1 MQDFD
6 MTQRRNVPKSGN
18 INDLVATPFR
28 ENKMPLLPRTRL
40 WILILANIT
49 LPLLG
54 AAQSGNDKSA
64 FHPWSNPHLSPDER
78 ASMVVKEMTLEEK
91 ISLLHGTG
99 MRGLGPLSP
108 LAVDSNGG
116 AGYAVG
122 VSRLGIPGIQM
133 SDAAYGV
140 RSSGEN
146 GRYSTA
152 LPSDLGAAAS
162 WDTNAAYEYG
172 ALIARE
178 LRAQG
183 YNMSLG
189 GGMNLTRE
197 PRNGRNFEYMGED
210 PILAGTMVGSVMK
223 GEQAQHII
231 GDIKHYALNDQESG
245 RNAVNVNIDKRSM
258 RESDLLAFEIGLQ
271 VSDAAAVMCSY
282 NRVNGDYACENKYLL
297 TDVLKKDWD
306 FKGFVISDWGAT
318 HSAAKASAAGLD
330 HEEPG
335 EFFYGDTLKKAVKD
349 GQVSMAEIDDHVHRI
364 LRSMFAAGIIDDPP
378 QKSVV
383 DAAGGL
389 EIAQKIEEQS
399 IVLLKNEHSQLPLD
413 ASRIH
418 TIAIIGPHADVG
430 MISGG
435 GSAQVDPPV
444 GNAIMPPGKGQTHW
458 QEHIWFPTSPL
469 KAVQAKMPTA
479 TVQYNSGSDPSA
491 AAALAKTADVALV
504 FAYQW
509 ESEDMDLDSLSLPE
523 HQDELI
529 AAVAAANP
537 HTVVVL
543 ETGGPVTMPWVDR
556 VSSIVEAWY
565 GGSRGAEAVA
575 NVLFGQVNPGGK
587 LPLTFPKSDSD
598 LPHLKIV
605 KPPKESQPT
614 AGDPNWWETIL
625 RGLKAFQITYD
636 EGLKVGYKWYDA
648 EHKQVLFPFG
658 YGLSYTTYSYSNL
671 KVMPGKNVRLAFTV
685 TNTGSRSGAE
695 IAEVYAALPS
705 GTGEPPKRLVG
716 WSKVKLNPGE
726 SKPVSVEVDPKYLS
740 IFNVDRNN
748 WQLVPGSYTFMVGG
762 SSQELPLKESVN
774 LQ

>member
-1 MQDFD
+1 
-6 MTQRRNVPKSGN
+6 
-18 INDLVATPFR
+18 
-28 ENKMPLLPRTRL
+28 MPLLPRTRL
-40 WILILANIT
+40 FILTLAIIAVPV
-49 LPLLG
+49 LPLTQLI
-54 AAQSGNDKSA
+54 AQDKPGT
-64 FHPWSNPHLSPDER
+64 HLWSNSSLSPDER
-78 ASMVVKEMTLEEK
+78 ASMVVKEMTLDEK

-116 AGYAVG
+116 AGYVVAIP
-122 VSRLGIPGIQM
+122 RLGIPGIQM

-162 WDTNAAYEYG
+162 WDTDAAYEYG

-189 GGMNLTRE
+189 GGVNLTRE
-197 PRNGRNFEYMGED
+197 PRNGRTFEYMGED
-210 PILAGTMVGSVMK
+210 PVLAGTMVGWVMK
-223 GEQAQHII
+223 GEQAQHVI
-231 GDIKHYALNDQESG
+231 GDIKHYALNNQERG

-271 VSDAAAVMCSY
+271 VSNAAAVMCSY

-297 TDVLKKDWD
+297 MDVLKKDWN
-306 FKGFVISDWGAT
+306 FKGFVVSDWGAT

-335 EFFYGDTLKKAVKD
+335 EFFYGDTLKKAVKA
-349 GQVSMAEIDDHVHRI
+349 GQVPMAEIDDHVHRI
-364 LRSMFAAGIIDDPP
+364 LRSMFATGVIDDPP

-383 DAAGGL
+383 DAARGL
-389 EIAQKIEEQS
+389 EVAQKIEEQS
-399 IVLLKNEHSQLPLD
+399 IVLLKNEHGQLPLD
-413 ASRIH
+413 ASKVH
-418 TIAIIGPHADVG
+418 TIAVIGPHADVG

-435 GSAQVDPPV
+435 GSAQVDPPN

-469 KAVQAKMPTA
+469 KAIQVKTTGAR
-479 TVQYNSGSDPSA
+479 VQYNSGSDPSA
-491 AAALAKTADVALV
+491 AASLAKTADVALV

-509 ESEDMDLDSLSLPE
+509 ESEDMDLESLSLPE

-537 HTVVVL
+537 HTIVVL
-543 ETGGPVTMPWVDR
+543 ETGGPVTMPWADR
-556 VSSIVEAWY
+556 VSGILEAWY

-575 NVLFGQVNPGGK
+575 NVLFGEVNPGGR
-587 LPLTFPKSDSD
+587 LPLTFPRSEAD
-598 LPHLKIV
+598 LPHRNIV
-605 KPPKESQPT
+605 NPPKGTEPDG
-614 AGDPNWWETIL
+614 GDPGWWEKIL

-636 EGLKVGYKWYDA
+636 EGLKVGYKWYDT

-658 YGLSYTTYSYSNL
+658 YGLSYTTYAYSNL
-671 KVMPGKNVRLAFTV
+671 KVTPGKDVRVGFTV
-685 TNTGSRSGAE
+685 TNTGSRAGAE
-695 IAEVYAALPS
+695 IGEVYATLPS
-705 GTGEPPKRLVG
+705 STGEPPKRLVG
-716 WSKVKLNPGE
+716 FRKVKLNAGE
-726 SKPVSVEVDPKYLS
+726 SKELSVEVDPKYLS
-740 IFNVDRNN
+740 IFSVDRNA
-748 WQLVPGSYTFMVGG
+748 WQLVPGDYTFLVGG

-774 LQ
+774 LK

>member
-1 MQDFD
+1 
-6 MTQRRNVPKSGN
+6 
-18 INDLVATPFR
+18 
-28 ENKMPLLPRTRL
+28 MPLLPRTRL
-40 WILILANIT
+40 FILTLAIIAVPV
-49 LPLLG
+49 LPLTQLI
-54 AAQSGNDKSA
+54 AQDKPGT
-64 FHPWSNPHLSPDER
+64 HLWSNSSLSPDER
-78 ASMVVKEMTLEEK
+78 ASMVVKEMTLDEK

-116 AGYAVG
+116 AGYVVAIP
-122 VSRLGIPGIQM
+122 RLGIPGIQM

-162 WDTNAAYEYG
+162 WDTDAAYEYG

-189 GGMNLTRE
+189 GGVNLTRE
-197 PRNGRNFEYMGED
+197 PRNGRTFEYMGED
-210 PILAGTMVGSVMK
+210 PVLAGTMVGWVMK
-223 GEQAQHII
+223 GEQAQHVI
-231 GDIKHYALNDQESG
+231 GDIKHYALNNQERG

-271 VSDAAAVMCSY
+271 VSNAAAVMCSY

-297 TDVLKKDWD
+297 MDVLKKDWN
-306 FKGFVISDWGAT
+306 FKGFVVSDWGAT

-335 EFFYGDTLKKAVKD
+335 EFFYGDTLKKAVKA
-349 GQVSMAEIDDHVHRI
+349 GQVPMAEIDDHVHRI
-364 LRSMFAAGIIDDPP
+364 LRSMFATGVIDDPP

-383 DAAGGL
+383 DAARGL
-389 EIAQKIEEQS
+389 EVAQKIEEQS
-399 IVLLKNEHSQLPLD
+399 IVLLKNEHGQLPLD
-413 ASRIH
+413 ASKVH
-418 TIAIIGPHADVG
+418 TIAVIGPHADVG

-435 GSAQVDPPV
+435 GSAQVDPPN

-469 KAVQAKMPTA
+469 KAIQVKTTGAR
-479 TVQYNSGSDPSA
+479 VQYNSGSDPSA
-491 AAALAKTADVALV
+491 AASLAKTADVALV

-509 ESEDMDLDSLSLPE
+509 ESEDMDLESLSLPE

-537 HTVVVL
+537 HTIVVL
-543 ETGGPVTMPWVDR
+543 ETGGPVTMPWADR
-556 VSSIVEAWY
+556 VSGILEAWY

-575 NVLFGQVNPGGK
+575 NVLFGEVNPGGR
-587 LPLTFPKSDSD
+587 LPLTFPRSEAD
-598 LPHLKIV
+598 LPHRNIV
-605 KPPKESQPT
+605 NPPKGTEPDG
-614 AGDPNWWETIL
+614 GDPGWWEKIL

-636 EGLKVGYKWYDA
+636 EGLKVGYKWYDT

-658 YGLSYTTYSYSNL
+658 YGLSYTTYAYSNL
-671 KVMPGKNVRLAFTV
+671 KVTPGKDVRVSFTV
-685 TNTGSRSGAE
+685 TNTGSRAGAE
-695 IAEVYAALPS
+695 IGEVYATLPS
-705 GTGEPPKRLVG
+705 STGEPPKRLVG
-716 WSKVKLNPGE
+716 FRKVKLNAGE
-726 SKPVSVEVDPKYLS
+726 SKELSVEVDPKYLS
-740 IFNVDRNN
+740 IFSVDRNA
-748 WQLVPGSYTFMVGG
+748 WQLVPGDYTFLVGG

-774 LQ
+774 LK